1 MAAYADDLLFIN
13 DDSIVID
20 TGLSTREAAQAKLMQ
35 FLTEPGYIAAVTDH
49 GAVSFKPYTFTESY
63 EDIAKGR
70 KNSSVFITGPAYD
83 GIPLMELLSGNSAV
97 SAASSA
103 QARDG
108 GTAADGDTAAGSG
121 DSTTF
126 DAARVEK
133 ARLTVE
139 KICKIIEASFE
150 QEIKLPNNG
159 PLGTIVGAD
168 GSILFLPPSIFSR
181 SLDSRGDSAY
191 SLYEGCWKNTALT
204 EKDCLR
210 FTAAAYAYMVY
221 SGKPPFTQK
230 DSQLRAADF
239 YDKNFAKLSWFC
251 KVEASG
257 NSGNGDTS
265 SKHATDANNG
275 AADERNEFASAG
287 PASSKD
293 FAKIFTDIEQNL
305 SCSAP
310 EMVKKRKHGKTA
322 KKKATIPSVAITSLP
337 AFDKRIISDVTEVPA
352 YTAQQ
357 KTLKRVRFLRKNGTI
372 LNVCVVAFV
381 VLCIIVAQ
389 RISEIRSRPTTVGK
403 EPVEV
408 VQMFY
413 DGFDTLDTI
422 LFDATRTNGAGN
434 EISNMIATVFVSAK
448 MRESYEGKQTYTPS
462 QWLNLKNPD
471 KLDLYGLSRLEI
483 EEEKEKAEDGVR
495 YFLAHYYVLHTESN
509 EMLVSEVNDELMLTY
524 KKDRWL
530 VSFFISEDHEI
541 PVDPDAFFTDLRSV
555 APENMPYKA
564 IDVID
569 TLSGKYKWLPT
580 IDEVN
585 KGYEQLFATTYL
597 TAGN

>member
-1 MAAYADDLLFIN
+1 MAAYADELLFIN
-13 DDSIVID
+13 SDSIVID

-35 FLTEPGYIAAVTDH
+35 FLTEPGYKALLKDD
-49 GAVSFKPYTFTESY
+49 GAVSFEPYTFTESY

-70 KNSSVFITGPAYD
+70 KNSSVFISGPAYD
-83 GIPLMELLSGNSAV
+83 GIPLMELLKGEDSA
-97 SAASSA
+97 
-103 QARDG
+103 
-108 GTAADGDTAAGSG
+108 
-121 DSTTF
+121 DSEESF
-126 DAARVEK
+126 DAARIEK

-139 KICKIIEASFE
+139 KICIITEASFE

-181 SLDSRGDSAY
+181 SLDSRGDTAY
-191 SLYEGCWKNTALT
+191 SFYEGCWKNTALA

-239 YDKNFAKLSWFC
+239 YDKNFMKLSWFC
-251 KVEASG
+251 SFEKDGKQADFREIF
-257 NSGNGDTS
+257 
-265 SKHATDANNG
+265 SK
-275 AADERNEFASAG
+275 
-287 PASSKD
+287 
-293 FAKIFTDIEQNL
+293 IEQNL

-310 EMVKKRKHGKTA
+310 EMAKKRKRGRNA
-322 KKKATIPSVAITSLP
+322 KKKAIISSVAITSLP
-337 AFDKRIISDVTEVPA
+337 AFDKRIISDVTEVPS

-372 LNVCVVAFV
+372 LNICVVAFV
-381 VLCIIVAQ
+381 VLCIVVAQ
-389 RISEIRSRPTTVGK
+389 RISEIRSRPSTIGK

-413 DGFDTLDTI
+413 DGFDTLDTV
-422 LFDATRTNGAGN
+422 LFDATRTNGAGDG
-434 EISNMIATVFVSAK
+434 ISNVIATVFVTAK
-448 MRESYEGKQTYTPS
+448 MRESYEGKQVYTPS
-462 QWLNLKNPD
+462 KWLNLKNPD
-471 KLDLYGLSRLEI
+471 KLDLYGLSKLEI

-495 YFLAHYYVLHTESN
+495 YFLTHYYVLHTENN

-530 VSFFISEDHEI
+530 VSFFVSDDHEI
-541 PVDPDAFFTDLRSV
+541 HVDSDVFFEDLRSV
-555 APENMPYKA
+555 APANSPYKA
-564 IDVID
+564 ADVID

-580 IDEVN
+580 IEEAN
-585 KGYEQLFATTYL
+585 KGYEQLFATTYVP
-597 TAGN
+597 ASN